1 MNVVMDPHCKGCAY
15 LGYAGGGYT
24 CCDYLFKENRRRP
37 CPPGKDCTVKITPK
51 QKEMLDKQRKKESK
65 RVVMGACQW
74 CGAEFIQVSNGS
86 KKYCGKKC
94 CDAANAAKKRQ
105 RKEAARAQATEKEM
119 IVDGQGKEDPR

>member
-86 KKYCGKKC
+86 KKYCGK
-94 CDAANAAKKRQ
+94 NAVMLPMLRKSASAKKLPGRRL
-105 RKEAARAQATEKEM
+105 RKR
-119 IVDGQGKEDPR
+119 R